1 MKRDTRKR
9 KAKAMAAFDHIER
22 AAMRE
27 NVRASYV
34 QKLRDI
40 AAEIGLS
47 IEHQAT
53 RRVRGWPQ
61 KSLKPWSLRYGDGTL
76 LCAFAKLDH
85 LERNLRGRAG
95 C

>member
-1 MKRDTRKR
+1 
-9 KAKAMAAFDHIER
+9 MAAFDPVER

-27 NVRASYV
+27 NVRPSHV

-47 IEHQAT
+47 VEYKPT
-53 RRVRGWPQ
+53 RKRRGWPE

-76 LCAFAKLDH
+76 VCAFAKLDK